1 MKVCFISGYYYPD
14 VTADSHLNL
23 TLCEGLKTL
32 GYEVHVIAPVPSRGL
47 TCDLKKI
54 YKNISKETTSSGIII
69 HRVGYQSCPRNII
82 VKGFDWLAKIVFL
95 CLESKKIDADVFIIM
110 STPPMLG
117 MLGRYIN
124 KKAKTI
130 YRLQDIFPDNLI
142 LTDKVKC
149 DGYLFKLLKKME
161 RYMYQVNDAIVTIS
175 KDMKKHVIENNDISN
190 KVDVVYNWIDINK
203 CIPIDRDENILIK
216 EWKLPKNCFYV
227 VYAGNIGVAQN
238 VKTILKTAEVLRTYN
253 DIQFIIIGDGSKKK
267 AVIEY
272 LKENNCRN
280 VKLYNMQSL
289 ELVSHVYSLGD
300 VGIVSLKKDI
310 SKLAMPS
317 KTWSIMSAGRA
328 VICEIDSYSEL
339 NKIINNN
346 SCGYTCEPND
356 YKVMAE
362 KILELYKDREKCRVM
377 GSNARKF
384 VENNLTM
391 EYGVKQFDE
400 IIKRVCL
407 Q

>member
-1 MKVCFISGYYYPD
+1 MKKVCFISGYYYPD

-32 GYEVHVIAPVPSRGL
+32 GYEVHVIAPLPSRGM
-47 TCDLKKI
+47 TCDLKKK
-54 YKNISKETTSSGIII
+54 YKNMRNEITSSGIII

-82 VKGFDWLAKIVFL
+82 AKGFDWLVKIVFL
-95 CLESKKIDADVFIIM
+95 YLESKKIDADVFIIM

-117 MLGRYIN
+117 ILGRCIN

-142 LTDKVKC
+142 LTGKVKY
-149 DGYLFKLLKKME
+149 DDYLFKLLKKME
-161 RYMYQVNDAIVTIS
+161 QYMYQVNDAIVTIS
-175 KDMKKHVIENNDISN
+175 NDMKKHVIENNDISH
-190 KVDVVYNWIDINK
+190 KVEVVYNWIDINK
-203 CIPIDRDENILIK
+203 CIPIDRDNNILMK
-216 EWKLPKNCFYV
+216 EWKLPKNFFYV
-227 VYAGNIGVAQN
+227 VYAGNIGIAQN
-238 VKTILKTAEVLRTYN
+238 IKTILKTAEMLSAYD

-267 AVIEY
+267 DVVEY
-272 LKENNCRN
+272 LEENNCRN

-289 ELVSHVYSLGD
+289 DLISHVYSLGD

-339 NKIINNN
+339 NELITNN

-356 YKVMAE
+356 YKVMTE
-362 KILELYKDREKCRVM
+362 KILELYNDREKCRIM

-384 VENNLTM
+384 VEENLTM
-391 EYGVKQFDE
+391 EQGIKCFDE

-407 Q
+407 